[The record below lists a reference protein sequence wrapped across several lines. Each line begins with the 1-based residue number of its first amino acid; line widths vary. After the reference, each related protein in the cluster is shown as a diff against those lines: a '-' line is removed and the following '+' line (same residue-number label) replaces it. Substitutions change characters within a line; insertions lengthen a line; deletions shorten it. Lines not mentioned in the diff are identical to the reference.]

1 MDPLKDHPDHA
12 FKDQS
17 HEVPSPS
24 KIKKEVAKS
33 IESKLT
39 IAENKIAAA
48 ASLLLFSFIGV
59 LVRIY
64 SEQVLTYMGEPV
76 AAIIYPQIIGCFII
90 GIVIELKAKIESSS
104 HTLFIGI
111 TTGLCGS
118 ITTFSG
124 VILGS
129 SQQYFNVLGYER
141 TMAQNIMAGLTVDL
155 LGFGM
160 GFIAFLFGKHIGEW
174 LNEEYIKTLPLCT
187 GNLVYANPT
196 WFKEEHITKTDVMI
210 IILGVL
216 SALGVT
222 TASLTFNMDRRL
234 VYALIFAPVGTFM
247 RRWMSALNRINQ
259 KFPLGTLL
267 VNIIGSAVLVLLFL
281 IPGVTAVSNTHCYIL
296 AGLMTGFCG
305 CFTTVSTW
313 VVELSFLNK
322 KYAYIYGAAS
332 IIFAEILSITLFL
345 AMKTHQPYY
354 NNLCTI

>member
-1 MDPLKDHPDHA
+1 MDSLKDHPYHA
-12 FKDQS
+12 FNDQS
-17 HEVPSPS
+17 HEVSSPS
-24 KIKKEVAKS
+24 KIKKEVSKS
-33 IESKLT
+33 LESKFI
-39 IAENKIAAA
+39 IAENKIAIA
-48 ASLLLFSFIGV
+48 ASLVLFSFVGV

-104 HTLFIGI
+104 HTLFIGL

-129 SQQYFNVLGYER
+129 SQQYFNVLGYDR

-174 LNEEYIKTLPLCT
+174 LNEEYIKMPL
-187 GNLVYANPT
+187 GNAGSLVYSNPT
-196 WFKEEHITKTDVMI
+196 WFNKEHITKTDVGV

-216 SALGVT
+216 SVLAATV
-222 TASLTFNMDRRL
+222 ASLTMNIDHRL
-234 VYALIFAPVGTFM
+234 MYALIFAPIGTFM
-247 RRWMSALNRINQ
+247 RRWMSALNGINN
-259 KFPLGTLL
+259 KFPIGTFL
-267 VNIIGSAVLVLLFL
+267 VNIIGSTILVLLFL
-281 IPGVTAVSNTHCYIL
+281 IPGVTAVSNNHCYII

-332 IIFAEILSITLFL
+332 IIFAEILSIMLFL
-345 AMKTHQPYY
+345 AMKTHQPY
-354 NNLCTI
+354 NNVCTI